1 LERAVFYAHA
11 AHAVRAVHA
20 AHAFVNAAA
29 RYAGTGILP
38 VTI

>member
-1 LERAVFYAHA
+1 LERADFYA
-11 AHAVRAVHA
+11 HA